1 MTEPD
6 QELSN
11 TYGPDK
17 KIKKDPPSFSRKY
30 KPYYLDDFFIPDV
43 LKQTIR
49 SLIQHNETNLL
60 LYGEPNTGK
69 TSLIY
74 ALVRH
79 YYELS
84 KDEPFPEN
92 EVIFINNLK
101 EQQGVSFFRNEL
113 KSFCQSRSQQLIV
126 RGKKKM
132 VVIDDL
138 DLINPQCQQVMC
150 NYMDKYGG
158 TILFIYSCLNIQKV
172 VEGIQSRSMV
182 LEIEPPK
189 RFHLENLFYRIL
201 TEEKGKN
208 QQVLFMENELE
219 TIRDF
224 LIENSN
230 GNPLSLV
237 NCMEKCVVFQGRDG
251 SPISLEICR
260 SLFLE
265 RIFQSFK
272 TYLELLQQGD
282 LRGSI
287 QVMYS
292 ILQNGYS
299 VVDIFDYF
307 FQYIKICK
315 EIELNETCKYEI
327 VKWLCHYITIVRN
340 VHEENLELALFTNRL
355 FSILQSSS
363 LSPPPSSF

>member
-1 MTEPD
+1 MTEENRGKN
-6 QELSN
+6 QE
-11 TYGPDK
+11 T
-17 KIKKDPPSFSRKY
+17 FSRKY

-49 SLIQHNETNLL
+49 SLIRPNTKAQSPEANLL
-60 LYGEPNTGK
+60 FYGESNTGK

-74 ALVRH
+74 ALVRY

-84 KDEPFPEN
+84 KEDAFPEN

-126 RGKKKM
+126 RGKKKV

-150 NYMDKYGG
+150 NYMDKYSSSVF
-158 TILFIYSCLNIQKV
+158 FIYSCLNVQKV
-172 VEGIQSRSMV
+172 VEGIQSRTMV
-182 LEIEPPK
+182 LNIEPPK
-189 RFHLENLFYRIL
+189 RFYLETLFLRIL
-201 TEEKGKN
+201 TEEKMLDQN
-208 QQVLFMENELE
+208 RLFDEEE
-219 TIRDF
+219 QTAIRDF

-230 GNPLSLV
+230 NNPLSLV
-237 NCMEKCVVFQGRDG
+237 NCMEKCVVYRGKTG
-251 SPISLEICR
+251 PPITLEICR
-260 SLFLE
+260 NLFLE
-265 RIFQSFK
+265 RIFQSFE

-282 LRGSI
+282 LLCSI

-292 ILQNGYS
+292 VVQNGYS

-307 FQYIKICK
+307 FQFIKNC
-315 EIELNETCKYEI
+315 ESLNETQKYET
-327 VKWLCHYITIVRN
+327 VKWLCHYITVVKN
-340 VHEENLELALFTNRL
+340 VHEENLELALFTNRV
-355 FSILQSSS
+355 FSVIHSYAVL
-363 LSPPPSSF
+363 

>member
-1 MTEPD
+1 MTEPS
-6 QELSN
+6 EKS
-11 TYGPDK
+11 PVEK
-17 KIKKDPPSFSRKY
+17 RVHSVFSRKY

-43 LKQTIR
+43 LKETIR
-49 SLIQHNETNLL
+49 SLIQLNETNLL
-60 LYGEPNTGK
+60 FYGEPNTGK

-79 YYELS
+79 YYGLS
-84 KDEPFPEN
+84 KDVAFPEN

-126 RGKKKM
+126 QGKKKM

-158 TILFIYSCLNIQKV
+158 TVLFIYSCLNIQKI
-172 VEGIQSRSMV
+172 VEGIQSRAMV
-182 LEIEPPK
+182 LKIEPPK
-189 RFHLENLFYRIL
+189 RFHLDNLFSRIL
-201 TEEKGKN
+201 TEEKRLNTNSGS
-208 QQVLFMENELE
+208 LFLE
-219 TIRDF
+219 SEKDAIRDF
-224 LIENSN
+224 LIENSS

-237 NCMEKCVVFQGRDG
+237 NCMEKCVVFQGCDG
-251 SPISLEICR
+251 PPISLEICR

-265 RIFQSFK
+265 RIFQSFQ
-272 TYLELLQQGD
+272 TYLKLLQQGD

-307 FQYIKICK
+307 FQFIKNCL
-315 EIELNETCKYEI
+315 ELNETHKYEI

-340 VHEENLELALFTNRL
+340 IHEENLELALFTNRV
-355 FSILQSSS
+355 FSILHRDRDRDRE
-363 LSPPPSSF
+363 PTNEKR

>member
-1 MTEPD
+1 MTEPVATM
-6 QELSN
+6 EKRE
-11 TYGPDK
+11 TPV
-17 KIKKDPPSFSRKY
+17 FSRKY

-60 LYGEPNTGK
+60 FYGEPNTGK

-79 YYELS
+79 YYGLS
-84 KDEPFPEN
+84 KDDTFPEN

-126 RGKKKM
+126 KGKKKM

-150 NYMDKYGG
+150 NYMDKYGSSV
-158 TILFIYSCLNIQKV
+158 LFMYSCLNIQKI
-172 VEGIQSRSMV
+172 VEGIQSRAMV
-182 LEIEPPK
+182 LEMESPK
-189 RFHLENLFYRIL
+189 RFHLENLFSRIL
-201 TEEKGKN
+201 TEE
-208 QQVLFMENELE
+208 QQGLFLE
-219 TIRDF
+219 AEQEAIREF

-237 NCMEKCVVFQGRDG
+237 NCMEKCVVFRGIG
-251 SPISLEICR
+251 GPPISLEMCR

-265 RIFQSFK
+265 RIFQSFQ
-272 TYLELLQQGD
+272 TYLVLLQQGD
-282 LRGSI
+282 LLGSI
-287 QVMYS
+287 RVMYS

-307 FQYIKICK
+307 FQYVKTCG
-315 EIELNETCKYEI
+315 ELNETHKYEI

-340 VHEENLELALFTNRL
+340 VHEENLELALFTNRV
-355 FSILQSSS
+355 FSIFHSSVV
-363 LSPPPSSF
+363 

>member
-1 MTEPD
+1 MTEPTPTSIPKR
-6 QELSN
+6 E
-11 TYGPDK
+11 TPV
-17 KIKKDPPSFSRKY
+17 FSRKY
-30 KPYYLDDFFIPDV
+30 KPYYLDDFYIPDG

-49 SLIQHNETNLL
+49 SLMELNETNLL
-60 LYGEPNTGK
+60 ILGEPNTGK

-79 YYELS
+79 YYGLS
-84 KDEPFPEN
+84 KNDSFPEN

-113 KSFCQSRSQQLIV
+113 KSFCQSRSQHHIV
-126 RGKKKM
+126 QGKKKM

-158 TILFIYSCLNIQKV
+158 TVLFVYSCLNIQKI
-172 VEGIQSRSMV
+172 VEGIQSRVMV

-189 RFHLENLFYRIL
+189 RAHLENLFFRIL
-201 TEEKGKN
+201 EEENKTKGG
-208 QQVLFMENELE
+208 QQVLFLQEELE
-219 TIRDF
+219 SIRDF

-251 SPISLEICR
+251 PPISLEMCR
-260 SLFLE
+260 VLFLT
-265 RIFQSFK
+265 RIFQSFQ
-272 TYLELLQQGD
+272 TYLGLLQQGD
-282 LRGSI
+282 LLGSI

-307 FQYIKICK
+307 FQYIKTCM
-315 EIELNETCKYEI
+315 ELEETYKYEI

-340 VHEENLELALFTNRL
+340 VHEENLELVLFTNRL
-355 FSILQSSS
+355 FSIVNREPTVPL
-363 LSPPPSSF
+363 